1 MYCFWGLGATQSLS
15 EDQLNTKFDAPYGLR
30 SFVFFFTVG
39 RELSSLIGLGW
50 QVLSGFLRGI
60 GGGTGVMVLS
70 PSSSLEQPE
79 NNSDSNLA
87 AFLLYFWREG
97 SESELMTMGC
107 IS

>member
-70 PSSSLEQPE
+70 PHHHW
-79 NNSDSNLA
+79 NNQKTTLTA
-87 AFLLYFWREG
+87 IWQLFY
-97 SESELMTMGC
+97 C
-107 IS
+107 IFGGKVPNPN